1 MENFNVENLF
11 DLRGLMNLF
20 NATDLKGVVAM
31 EKKLVNFLTEEQLIQ
46 VAQIEKNM
54 LNDLMVAKNNYQALK
69 EKYNKLVEKL
79 ASIGIDANAI
89 LNQAQANDEEQEDYE
104 DEYEEDEEDEEDEDY
119 ED

>member
-20 NATDLKGVVAM
+20 NATDLKGIVAM

-46 VAQIEKNM
+46 IAQIEKDM
-54 LNDLMVAKNNYQALK
+54 LNDLMSAKNKYQALQQTH
-69 EKYNKLVEKL
+69 NKLVEKL

-89 LNQAQANDEEQEDYE
+89 LNQAQPNDEEEDYE